1 MILDVLKKAAGE
13 DWGGNLVAGLS
24 EELKVP

>member
-1 MILDVLKKAAGE
+1 MILDLLKKAAGE

-24 EELKVP
+24 EKLKVL